1 MGTTPNSQNDSH
13 LKMGSDESRFK
24 VSFTVK
30 SKITKLCP
38 QTATFEERGEQTHGI
53 ELALSAYQPSAL
65 LLGKCTHRYDE
76 KQGNNNANLFHWVT
90 LASSYSLVPP
100 ITVRP
105 NQLVLKPF
113 LSRFLT
119 NCAPDQG
126 LPFFDICLI
135 LRVIIKNRVQ
145 CDGINYQHFQMY
157 LHGVVRCSPS

>member
-1 MGTTPNSQNDSH
+1 MGTTPNSQNDSY

-30 SKITKLCP
+30 SKITRLCP
-38 QTATFEERGEQTHGI
+38 QTATHGI
-53 ELALSAYQPSAL
+53 ELTLSAYQPSAL

-100 ITVRP
+100 ITARP
-105 NQLVLKPF
+105 NQLTLKPF
-113 LSRFLT
+113 LSRFLI
-119 NCAPDQG
+119 NSAPDQG